1 MAYKPISA
9 TFGTPVMFPIASNE
23 AERLSALRALHIV
36 GSEAEEHFDAVC
48 QTASVLF
55 GVPIALVSLLEE
67 DRQWFKAR
75 CGLDVG
81 GTARE
86 VAFCTY
92 TILSDEV
99 LVVEDAVQDERFAT
113 NPLVTGS
120 PHIRFYAGAPLSL
133 DPGLCVGT
141 LCIIDTKPRSF
152 SPEQR
157 QQLQTLA
164 KIVVAHLRLHLA
176 RHAHE
181 AEVKARQE
189 TVFALAERVSASDA
203 MLRAQRMA
211 ESAAS
216 IGHWRIT
223 PEDRRVSWSEG
234 LGRIFGRP
242 LPEAGS
248 LTLEQHLTYYHKDDS
263 AGVADRIEAALA
275 GQGPHASG
283 YQGRARV
290 MRPDGSLRHV
300 LVQGAPDYD
309 ESGVLTALYGVILDI
324 TDLTVSEEQAREA
337 NADLR
342 TTLTHMDQGL
352 IVFGPD
358 QRVRLLNPR
367 VRQFLAIPEAVSHQ
381 KVSFDDIRAFQQARG
396 DFSRASVDIDAL
408 INVRSPQDLPRVFE
422 WPSLN
427 GAILE
432 VRRVDLPDNSLLLTF
447 LDITQRKAS
456 EAAVQESE
464 RRYRLLAENA
474 TDIIVWCDLD
484 TTRRYVSPAMTSVL
498 GYDAEALVGTR
509 PLDFVHPEDAPAYRV
524 ALDDL
529 TRGKTDR
536 ALTRQRYHHRNG
548 AWVWLENSFNLM
560 RDARTGAPTGY
571 VATLRDITASKAVE
585 DALHLSEERLA
596 LALDSGS
603 DGLWDWNVATGQAW
617 FSDRWYAMLGYTRG
631 DLASDLSSW
640 MRLAHPEDADRA
652 TVMMRAHLKGLMPAY
667 DCEFRLLAQDGT
679 YTWVLVRG
687 KVVSRSH
694 EGRALRMVGTQIDIG
709 ARKRAELALA
719 ESEARYRALSDALPQ
734 MVWVMRPEDGLAT
747 YTNQP
752 FRTYYG
758 SSGVTRHQRLDHNHP
773 DDAKRMEQTWSCAL
787 AQSSTFEVEGRLRR
801 HDGVYRWH
809 KLLMLPIHQREGISG
824 WIGTALDIHDSV
836 EARHK
841 LEETAE
847 FLRLAQEA
855 AGAGIW
861 DWNLVTG
868 LVRYPTQS
876 ARMLGLG
883 VPDGMSEE
891 ATLTVCIEDWK
902 KLVYREG
909 VAAVSAAVG
918 DAIAARSTY
927 SSEFRLLSDR
937 ADGSERWLQGFGR
950 VVFDATTGEATRI
963 VGLNLDISERKQTE
977 QQLAHLARHDTL
989 TNLPNRALFR
999 ERFEQKLAEVR
1010 REGKKLAL
1018 FCLDLDRFKQ
1028 VNDSLGHPA
1037 GDALL
1042 IEMAKRLKSALRTED
1057 TLARL
1062 GGDEFVILQTGL
1074 HGLDDAAVLAK
1085 RLIRA
1090 VRQPFLFEGHEIVVG
1105 LSVGIALIPEHGLDQ
1120 DVVFKRADASLY
1132 KAKAAG
1138 RNTSRFHDMVED
1150 KAAEPSFR
1158 IDQGWVKLPGRI
1170 P

>member
-1 MAYKPISA
+1 
-9 TFGTPVMFPIASNE
+9 MFPIASNE
-23 AERLSALRALHIV
+23 AERLSALRALQIM

-48 QTASVLF
+48 QTASALF

-75 CGLDVG
+75 CGLDVD
-81 GTARE
+81 GTPRE
-86 VAFCTY
+86 DAFCTY
-92 TILSDEV
+92 AILSDEV
-99 LVVEDAVQDERFAT
+99 LVVEDAADDARFAQ
-113 NPLVTGS
+113 NPLVTGA

-133 DPGLCVGT
+133 DPGLRVGT
-141 LCIIDTKPRSF
+141 LCIIDTKPRTF
-152 SPEQR
+152 SPEQQ
-157 QQLQTLA
+157 QQLRNLA
-164 KIVVAHLRLHLA
+164 KTVVAHLRLHLS
-176 RHAHE
+176 RHVNE
-181 AEVKARQE
+181 AETQARQQAE
-189 TVFALAERVSASDA
+189 LALLQRVTASEA

-216 IGHWRIT
+216 IGHWRID
-223 PEDRRVSWSEG
+223 PKDWRVTWSDG

-242 LPEAGS
+242 LPETGS
-248 LTLEQHLTYYHKDDS
+248 LLLEQHLTYYHPDDR
-263 AGVADRIEAALA
+263 AGVAGRIEAALA

-290 MRPDGSLRHV
+290 VRPDGSLRHV
-300 LVQGAPDYD
+300 LIQAAPDYD
-309 ESGVLTALYGVILDI
+309 GSGALNALYGIILDT
-324 TDLTVSEEQAREA
+324 TDLTASEELALEA
-337 NADLR
+337 SADLR

-367 VRQFLAIPEAVSHQ
+367 IQRLLAIPEVVLRE
-381 KVSFDDIRAFQQARG
+381 KVSFDDIRRFQQARG
-396 DFSRASVDIDAL
+396 DFSAAENDTPADIDDLRAL
-408 INVRSPQDLPRVFE
+408 PHVFE
-422 WPSLN
+422 WPGLN
-427 GAILE
+427 GVILE
-432 VRRVDLPDNSLLLTF
+432 VRRVDLPDGSF
-447 LDITQRKAS
+447 LFTCSDITQRRAT
-456 EAAVQESE
+456 EAAVQDSE

-498 GYDAEALVGTR
+498 GYEAEKLIGTR
-509 PLDFVHPEDAPAYRV
+509 PLDFVHPEDALAYQAV
-524 ALDDL
+524 LDDL

-536 ALTRQRYHHRNG
+536 ALTRQRYRHRNG
-548 AWVWLENSFNLM
+548 AWVWLENSFNLI
-560 RDARTGAPTGY
+560 RDAKTGEPTGY
-571 VATLRDITASKAVE
+571 VATMRDITASKAVE

-617 FSDRWYAMLGYTRG
+617 FSDRWYAMLGYARD

-640 MRLAHPEDADRA
+640 MRLAHPDDAERA
-652 TVMMRAHLKGLMPAY
+652 TAVMSQHLKGQTPAY
-667 DCEFRLLAQDGT
+667 ECEFRLRRKDGD
-679 YTWVLVRG
+679 YAWVLVRG

-694 EGRALRMVGTQIDIG
+694 ENRALRMVGTQIDIC

-734 MVWVMRPEDGLAT
+734 MVWVMRSEDGRAT
-747 YTNQP
+747 YTNRQ
-752 FRTYYG
+752 FQIYYG
-758 SSGVTRHQRLDHNHP
+758 SAGVTRQERLDHNHP
-773 DDAKRMEQTWSCAL
+773 DDAERMERTWRNAL
-787 AQSSTFEVEGRLRR
+787 SQSGTFEVEGRLRR
-801 HDGVYRWH
+801 HDAAYRWH
-809 KLLMLPIHQREGISG
+809 KLMMLPIHQHEGISG

-841 LEETAE
+841 LEETAD
-847 FLRLAQEA
+847 FLRLAQDA
-855 AGAGIW
+855 AGAAIW
-861 DWNLVTG
+861 DWNLQTG
-868 LVRYPTQS
+868 LVRYPLQS
-876 ARMLGLG
+876 ARMLGLP
-883 VPDGMSEE
+883 VPDGLSEDDAIE
-891 ATLTVCIEDWK
+891 VSIEDWK
-902 KLVYREG
+902 ALVYPQG
-909 VAAVSAAVG
+909 VDAVRAGVEE
-918 DAIAARSTY
+918 AIAARSTY
-927 SSEFRLLSDR
+927 ASEFRLLADR

-950 VVFDATTGEATRI
+950 VVFDATTGDATRI
-963 VGLNLDISERKQTE
+963 VGLNLDVSERKRTE

-1042 IEMAKRLKSALRTED
+1042 IEVAKRLKSALRTED

-1074 HGLDDAAVLAK
+1074 HGLDDAVILAN
-1085 RLIRA
+1085 RLIAA
-1090 VRQPFLFEGHEIVVG
+1090 VGRPFRFEGHAITVG
-1105 LSVGIALIPEHGLDQ
+1105 LSVGIALIPDHGLDQ
-1120 DVVFKRADASLY
+1120 DAVFKCADAALY

-1138 RNTSRFHDMVED
+1138 RNTSRVHRAVEHE
-1150 KAAEPSFR
+1150 AA
-1158 IDQGWVKLPGRI
+1158 
-1170 P
+1170 